1 MAERRERGGPADGS
15 PPGGPSRGDWVAG
28 DAPTG
33 PRLRLGEW
41 LRSTR
46 LRRGFSL
53 AEIERD
59 TRINRLYIEAL
70 EEEHFEVLPAP
81 VYTRGFLRS
90 YARILGLDPNEAVAM
105 LPAEL
110 PKPPGLEPLP
120 SMRGQVRDA
129 PALSLPSL
137 PQLGL
142 PPLNLAERPGLL
154 RWGAAAAGALA
165 LLAAVWLWSGLFDTA
180 DPPATT
186 PDAAATSQ
194 ASAPAPG
201 AASTALAPGGGSPA
215 ATDVAPNF
223 VGQQQ
228 EAVQRVLQERGVTWV
243 TVGIASNET
252 PAGQIVGQ
260 TPVAGAPL
268 KRGDNITLVVSRG
281 PSRN

>member
-1 MAERRERGGPADGS
+1 MAERRERGGPPEGP
-15 PPGGPSRGDWVAG
+15 PPGGWVLGEGA
-28 DAPTG
+28 TG

-90 YARILGLDPNEAVAM
+90 YARILGLDPAEAVAM
-105 LPAEL
+105 LPADL
-110 PKPPGLEPLP
+110 PQPPGLEPLP
-120 SMRGQVRDA
+120 SMRGQGRDA

-137 PQLGL
+137 PQFGL
-142 PPLNLAERPGLL
+142 PALNLASRPGLL

-165 LLAAVWLWSGLFDTA
+165 LLAAAWLWSGIFGGS
-180 DPPATT
+180 
-186 PDAAATSQ
+186 DAP
-194 ASAPAPG
+194 ASAPRAVATSAAP
-201 AASTALAPGGGSPA
+201 AAPGGASPGGTAPA
-215 ATDVAPNF
+215 AADVAPNL
-223 VGQQQ
+223 VGMQQD
-228 EAVQRVLQERGVTWV
+228 AAQRALQERGVTWV
-243 TVGIASNET
+243 TVGIASNDV

-260 TPVAGAPL
+260 TPSAGAPL
-268 KRGDNITLVVSRG
+268 KRGDNVTLVVSRG
-281 PSRN
+281 PSR